1 MCQTRTTSQR
11 RPVGHGGHARPLMH
25 PLSDVTACLVAPKAT
40 EGRCGA
46 MIITEELKGTSEED
60 KRLMAER
67 LESENPLWII
77 VYGVYTRQFVAF
89 PRFKVP
95 RQTIIT
101 TTYP

>member
-1 MCQTRTTSQR
+1 
-11 RPVGHGGHARPLMH
+11 
-25 PLSDVTACLVAPKAT
+25 
-40 EGRCGA
+40 

-95 RQTIIT
+95 RQTIIA
-101 TTYP
+101 TTYPPALPGRLREIERQAARALDEKFQPRHGK